1 MAAKKKNYLEYTPE
15 EHTWSDEV
23 KNAEQDHNYWKG
35 QQLKD
40 FTYDDFSQSQQTT
53 DYLNQLNGLKGPGQF
68 QFTQQQGWQNVIDQ
82 IMNREKFS
90 YDVNGDALYQQ
101 YKDQYVNQGKMAMM
115 DTMGQAA
122 AMTGGYG
129 NSYAQSVGQQAYQG
143 HLQQLT
149 DKIPEL
155 YSLAL
160 DKYNSEG
167 QDLYNK
173 YGLYSDQYNVEYGQH
188 RDAVGDYQ
196 ADRNY
201 LAGRY
206 DSSLN
211 ADLDIYNTKRDT
223 YAAEVESHNS
233 NITANRNY
241 YTDVYNGLKNTEWG
255 QHMDNETL
263 KKLAIDVA
271 NGNLAQEKADDLAR
285 DQYDEGVR
293 QFNKK
298 FEADTGYTVDGKKS
312 TTFAKE
318 PENNFTPFTYSGTDA
333 DGKSIFYRD
342 GKEYT
347 YERGVNPYTGT
358 KNPDAKNGTF
368 NNGYQP
374 DNVNG
379 KKLQKSGYTCEV
391 NGVTQNV
398 WYIKNSGRDG
408 DVSYYAWDGTKNMYE
423 EIPSKLITG

>member
-1 MAAKKKNYLEYTPE
+1 MAVKYKDYTAGTYTE
-15 EHTWSDEV
+15 SDEL
-23 KNAEQDHNYWKG
+23 KKAQATANHWG
-35 QQLKD
+35 SQQLQD

-115 DTMGQAA
+115 DTIGQAA

-201 LAGRY
+201 FAGRY

-211 ADLDIYNTKRDT
+211 ADLNIYNTNRDT

-241 YTDVYNGLKNTEWG
+241 YTDVYNNLKNTEWG
-255 QHMDNETL
+255 QYMDNETL
-263 KKLAIDVA
+263 KKVAIEVA
-271 NGNLAQEKADDLAR
+271 NDNLYKQEQTRLSEAQLAEE
-285 DQYDEGVR
+285 QR
-293 QFNKK
+293 QFNAQ
-298 FEADTGYTVDGKKS
+298 FESSTGYTTSGKKS

-318 PENNFTPFTYSGTDA
+318 EEFTPYQYAYTNEDGQTVFTYG
-333 DGKSIFYRD
+333 
-342 GKEYT
+342 GKEVKVQT
-347 YERGVNPYTGT
+347 GLNPYTRT

-368 NNGYQP
+368 ANGYQP
-374 DNVNG
+374 NNVNG
-379 KKLQKSGYTCEV
+379 KKLSKTGQTDVV

-398 WYIKNSGRDG
+398 WKTPDGTKYI
-408 DVSYYAWDGTKNMYE
+408 WDGTKNAYLRYE
-423 EIPSKLITG
+423 D